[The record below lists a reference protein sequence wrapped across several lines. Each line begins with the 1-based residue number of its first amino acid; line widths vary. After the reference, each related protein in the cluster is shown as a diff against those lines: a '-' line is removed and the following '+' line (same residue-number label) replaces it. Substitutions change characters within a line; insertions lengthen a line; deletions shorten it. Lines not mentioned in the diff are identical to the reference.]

1 MTSLDNEKVPSVGNG
16 GAFASVSEGRY
27 ATYAHGCPNED
38 VVAPSPVC
46 GLLMGME
53 TRAGQMVVRYVEH
66 GTVGPV
72 LVLHG
77 AGVDHWEAEACVE
90 PVLESVADASGSIPT
105 YRGMGRTIS
114 LSGLRSPGTGRRQ
127 RRAG

>member
-1 MTSLDNEKVPSVGNG
+1 
-16 GAFASVSEGRY
+16 
-27 ATYAHGCPNED
+27 
-38 VVAPSPVC
+38 
-46 GLLMGME
+46 MGME
-53 TRAGQMVVRYVEH
+53 TRAGQMVVRHVEH

-77 AGVDHWEAEACVE
+77 AGVDHREAEACVE
-90 PVLESVADASGSIPT
+90 PVLESVAESSGSIPT

-114 LSGLRSPGTGRRQ
+114 LSGRRSPGTGRRQ